1 MLRSALARCSAR
13 PSAAAARALTAR
25 RAPISAV
32 SALSARFYSPPSN
45 LDKSAITGRVIDVLK
60 TFNKGSEVAVD
71 KVSAASSF
79 QKDLGLDSL
88 DIVEFI
94 VAVEEEFSIEI
105 PDKVAD
111 DLKTIGQT
119 VEYIKNETDAS

>member
-1 MLRSALARCSAR
+1 MFRSAIARYSAM
-13 PSAAAARALTAR
+13 PSAALSRTIIAR
-25 RAPISAV
+25 RAPISAI
-32 SALSARFYSPPSN
+32 STRFYSPPSN
-45 LDKSAITGRVIDVLK
+45 LDKTAITGRVIDVLK
-60 TFNKGSEVAVD
+60 TFNKGTEVAD
-71 KVSAASSF
+71 GKVTAASSF